1 MKKGYKKPV
10 VAYTD
15 MEKGK
20 TFSNSEAYGEWI
32 LCQDWMKEAEG
43 LGIAGLAEELVR
55 YRANPEYIYRE
66 IAGESVLI
74 PSGKAAQQ
82 FSGLASLNKTG
93 AFLWELLGRERSLR
107 ELGRALGEEYEL
119 TEEQST
125 EDVKAFLELGLSRE
139 LIIRC

>member
-1 MKKGYKKPV
+1 MKKEYKKPV
-10 VAYTD
+10 VAYAD
-15 MEKGK
+15 MEKGEI
-20 TFSNSEAYGEWI
+20 FSNSEAYSERI
-32 LCQDWMKEAEG
+32 QCLDWMKETEE
-43 LGIAGLAEELVR
+43 LGITELAEELVR

-66 IAGESVLI
+66 IAGESVLV

-93 AFLWELLGRERSLR
+93 AFLWEFLGQERTLR
-107 ELGRALGEEYEL
+107 EVSRALREEYEL

-125 EDVKAFLELGLSRE
+125 EDVKAFLELGLPRE

>member
-32 LCQDWMKEAEG
+32 LCQDWMKAAEG

-93 AFLWELLGRERSLR
+93 AFLWKLLEQERTLKELSI
-107 ELGRALGEEYEL
+107 AFAEEYEL
-119 TEEQST
+119 TEEQSL
-125 EDVKAFLELGLSRE
+125 EDVTAFLELALTRK
-139 LIIRC
+139 LIIRS

>member
-1 MKKGYKKPV
+1 MKKEYKKPV
-10 VAYTD
+10 VAYAD
-15 MEKGK
+15 MEKGE
-20 TFSNSEAYGEWI
+20 TFSNSEAYGERI
-32 LCQDWMKEAEG
+32 LCQDWMKEAE
-43 LGIAGLAEELVR
+43 GLAEELVR

-66 IAGESVLI
+66 IAGESVLV

-93 AFLWELLGRERSLR
+93 AFLWELLGQERTLR
-107 ELGRALGEEYEL
+107 ELSRVLREEYEL